1 MQPEMPCGRV
11 LLVALGLV
19 VLMLGAGSP
28 SANAD
33 TSSPDPQQ
41 QQALID
47 QIRAQLGSNLADAL
61 AAQQQLRQSLL
72 DNAVQQQDV
81 QAKIVDVEA
90 KIADLDSQIADAQRL
105 EAILAQRIDT
115 ERAQLRQLARAIYTQ
130 PGSLLVTLAEAQS
143 LSDLLTRV
151 ADLNVAGARA
161 SEIKSSLAHDLTEL
175 QIERKKEQTARD
187 EQVKQRDLLAS
198 ELAQLQALQAQQE
211 RSMADLQVKIEQTRG
226 ELYLLNRQ
234 SAQLA
239 QQVTDMLQQ
248 QQDAIIAAAMQ
259 AVWTQVQLWS
269 QSNNVGQIPTSA
281 GHSTTYRFIWPEPQA
296 QISQPFGPSTLA
308 LEPAYGG
315 YPHFHTGI
323 DLVEPFGSPIFA
335 ADDGVV
341 ALVGIS
347 SSGYG
352 NYVVIA
358 HSGGLDTLYGHLS
371 TGLVKVG
378 QAVTQGQPVG
388 LEGSTGNSTG
398 PHLHFELRINQ
409 KPVNPTPYLPPGP
422 PSAFK
427 G

>member
-1 MQPEMPCGRV
+1 V
-11 LLVALGLV
+11 KGLV
-19 VLMLGAGSP
+19 LALALAFVFLCAGP
-28 SANAD
+28 FGANAD
-33 TSSPDPQQ
+33 TSPTDPLQ

-61 AAQQQLRQSLL
+61 AAQQQLRNSLQ
-72 DNAVQQQDV
+72 DNAVQQQAL
-81 QAKIVDVEA
+81 QAKIADVQK
-90 KIADLDSQIADAQRL
+90 KIADLDVQIADAQRR
-105 EAILAQRIDT
+105 EAILAQRIDA
-115 ERAQLRQLARAIYTQ
+115 ERKQLRALAHAIYVAPT
-130 PGSLLVTLAEAQS
+130 SVLVVLGEAQS
-143 LSDLLTRV
+143 LSDLLTRI
-151 ADLNVAGARA
+151 ADLNVAGGRA
-161 SEIKSSLAHDLTEL
+161 TELKGSLALDLN
-175 QIERKKEQTARD
+175 QIQAEREKEQAARD
-187 EQVKQRDLLAS
+187 EQVKLR
-198 ELAQLQALQAQQE
+198 EQLNSQLSQLKALQAQQE
-211 RSMADLQVKIEQTRG
+211 QSMADLQVKINQTQT
-226 ELYLLNRQ
+226 ELYLLSRQ

-281 GHSTTYRFIWPEPQA
+281 GHSTQYRFIWPEPQA
-296 QISQPFGPSTLA
+296 QISQPFGPSSFWF
-308 LEPAYGG
+308 EPPYGI

-323 DLVEPFGSPIFA
+323 DLVEPFGSPVYA

-341 ALVGIS
+341 ALVGSS

-371 TGLVKVG
+371 TALVKLGDRV
-378 QAVTQGQPVG
+378 AQGQPIG

-398 PHLHFELRINQ
+398 AHLHFELRINQ
-409 KPVNPTPYLPPGP
+409 KPVDPTPYLPPGA
-422 PSAFK
+422 PSSFK